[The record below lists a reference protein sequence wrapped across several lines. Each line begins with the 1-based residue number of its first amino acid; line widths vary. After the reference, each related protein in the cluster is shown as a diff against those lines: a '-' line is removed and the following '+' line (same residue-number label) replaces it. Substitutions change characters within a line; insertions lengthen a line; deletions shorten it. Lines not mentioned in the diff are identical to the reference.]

1 MKVKLVAATIAP
13 LLVAACG
20 SLPSSGP
27 TVSEVRGGAQHDDV
41 SQYLVV
47 DIDGRALDQLST
59 RRDAG
64 LYDSFGTD
72 SGAPS
77 LHIGVGDVV
86 AVTIWEVGPG
96 GLFSGASP
104 SSAVAAAAGAEQ
116 SGSQTSTI
124 PAQVVGSDGA
134 ISIPFVGRVRV
145 AGMTP
150 QGAEAAIRSGLQGK
164 AMEPQVLVSVTNNV
178 SGTVSVM
185 GEVTGGARI
194 PLSLRGDRILDV
206 IAAAGGIKTPVHD
219 TTIQL
224 TRNGRTA
231 AVPLKA
237 LLDDPREN
245 VYALPGDL
253 ITVSRET
260 RKFVMLGAAGDNN
273 EVPFEAASLSLIQAI
288 GKSRGLVDSRSD
300 AEGVFVFRYE
310 PAEIAR
316 ALDPRS
322 PLSELG
328 GMVPVVYRLDLSDAR
343 GYFSAQRFA
352 VMNGDVIYVSNA
364 PLNELQ
370 KVFSLFGTLTSP
382 ILSGAAVY
390 NATKD

>member
-194 PLSLRGDRILDV
+194 PLGLRGDRILDV
-206 IAAAGGIKTPVHD
+206 IAAAGGIKTPVHV